1 MTNRQVLC
9 KFILEEYGKAGNL
22 ESTGSHLVSY
32 GKTIANWCRIPV
44 GANYVEKI
52 KIDIL
57 KLDEKQQKHF
67 DLLIAVLHQYNMTGV
82 LWNEETDYIHPTI
95 QEKKLSEVM

>member
-32 GKTIANWCRIPV
+32 GKTIANWCRIPIEH
-44 GANYVEKI
+44 GNFVEKI
-52 KIDIL
+52 KINIF

-67 DLLIAVLHQYNMTGV
+67 DLLIEVLHQYNMTGV
-82 LWNEETDYIHPTI
+82 LWNED
-95 QEKKLSEVM
+95 

>member
-1 MTNRQVLC
+1 MTNRQVIC

-32 GKTIANWCRIPV
+32 GKTIANWCRIPI

-52 KIDIL
+52 KVDIF

-67 DLLIAVLHQYNMTGV
+67 DLLIAALHQYNMTGV
-82 LWNEETDYIHPTI
+82 LWNE
-95 QEKKLSEVM
+95 